1 MSIHAQGMR
10 AWLLQR
16 LSGAYIAVYLVLALF
31 IIGTGPRLDYVRWH
45 ELLSQPPV
53 SIATL
58 LFFLFLLIHA
68 WVGIRDVLLDYIQLQ
83 ALRFSIL
90 MVLALGLLTM
100 GIWVS
105 MILFSVVQL

>member
-16 LSGAYIAVYLVLALF
+16 LSGAYIGLYLVVAL
-31 IIGTGPRLDYVRWH
+31 IVIGAGPRLDYMRWH
-45 ELLSQPPV
+45 DLLSQPV
-53 SIATL
+53 VAIATL
-58 LFFLFLLIHA
+58 LFFFFILIHA
-68 WVGIRDVLLDYIQLQ
+68 WVGIRDVLLDYIHLQ

>member
-16 LSGAYIAVYLVLALF
+16 LSGAYIGLYLVIALAT
-31 IIGTGPRLDYVRWH
+31 ISTGPTLDYVRWH
-45 ELLSQPPV
+45 GLLSQPVV

-68 WVGIRDVLLDYIQLQ
+68 WVGIRDVLVDYVQLQ

-90 MVLALGLLTM
+90 MVLALGLMTM
-100 GIWVS
+100 GIWVT
-105 MILFSVVQL
+105 MILLSVVQL

>member
-16 LSGAYIAVYLVLALF
+16 LSGAYIGLYLVIAL
-31 IIGTGPRLDYVRWH
+31 ITIGTGPTLDYVRWH
-45 ELLSQPPV
+45 GLLSQPVV

-58 LFFLFLLIHA
+58 LFFFFLLIHA
-68 WVGIRDVLLDYIQLQ
+68 WVGIRDVLVDYVQLQ

-90 MVLALGLLTM
+90 MVLALGLMTM
-100 GIWVS
+100 GIWVT
-105 MILFSVVQL
+105 MILLSVVQL

>member
-1 MSIHAQGMR
+1 MSIHAQGVR

-16 LSGAYIAVYLVLALF
+16 LSGAYIGLYLVIAL
-31 IIGTGPRLDYVRWH
+31 ITIGIGPTLDFVRWH
-45 ELLSQPPV
+45 GLMSQPVV

-58 LFFLFLLIHA
+58 LFFFFILIHA
-68 WVGIRDVLLDYIQLQ
+68 WVGIRDVLVDYVQFQ

-90 MVLALGLLTM
+90 LVLALGLLAM

-105 MILFSVVQL
+105 MILLSVVQL

>member
-1 MSIHAQGMR
+1 MSIRAQGMR

-16 LSGAYIAVYLVLALF
+16 LSGTYIALYMVLGL
-31 IIGTGPRLDYVRWH
+31 IIISMSPRFDYAYWH
-45 ELLSQPPV
+45 VLMSQPAV

-58 LFFLFLLIHA
+58 LFFLFILIHA
-68 WVGIRDVLLDYIQLQ
+68 WVGIRDVLLDYVQIA

-90 MVLALGLLTM
+90 MALALGLITM

-105 MILFSVVQL
+105 MILFAVVTL

>member
-16 LSGAYIAVYLVLALF
+16 LSGAYVGLYMVIALF
-31 IIGTGPRLDYVRWH
+31 IIGAEPGLDYMRWH
-45 ELLSQPPV
+45 ELLSQPLV

>member
-1 MSIHAQGMR
+1 MSIRAQGMR

-16 LSGAYIAVYLVLALF
+16 LSGAYIGLYLLAALF
-31 IIGTGPRLDYVRWH
+31 IINRGPVLDYTRWH
-45 ELLSQPPV
+45 HLLSKPIV
-53 SIATL
+53 SIASL
-58 LFFLFLLIHA
+58 LFFFFILIHA
-68 WVGIRDVLLDYIQLQ
+68 WVGIRDVLLDYVQLT

-90 MVLALGLLTM
+90 IVLALGLLTM

>member
-16 LSGAYIAVYLVLALF
+16 LSGAYVGVYLVAALLVV
-31 IIGTGPRLDYVRWH
+31 GCGSTLDYDRWH
-45 ELLSQPPV
+45 ALLSQPAV
-53 SIATL
+53 SIATMV
-58 LFFLFLLIHA
+58 FFYSILIHA
-68 WVGIRDVLLDYIQLQ
+68 WVGIRDVLLDYVQLT

-90 MVLALGLLTM
+90 MGLALGLITM

-105 MILFSVVQL
+105 MILFSVVNL

>member
-1 MSIHAQGMR
+1 MSIRAQGMR

-16 LSGAYIAVYLVLALF
+16 LSGAYIALYLLIAL
-31 IIGTGPRLDYVRWH
+31 ITIGTGPTLDYTRWH
-45 ELLSQPPV
+45 DLLSQPA
-53 SIATL
+53 IAIASL
-58 LFFLFLLIHA
+58 LFSFFILIHA
-68 WVGIRDVLLDYIQLQ
+68 WVGIRDVLLDYIQLT

>member
-1 MSIHAQGMR
+1 MSIRAQGMR

-16 LSGAYIAVYLVLALF
+16 LSGAYIGLYLLVALF
-31 IIGTGPRLDYVRWH
+31 TLATGPALDYARWH
-45 ELLSQPPV
+45 SLLSRPAV
-53 SIATL
+53 AIASL
-58 LFFLFLLIHA
+58 LFFFFILVHA
-68 WVGIRDVLLDYIQLQ
+68 WVGIRDVLLDYVQFT

-90 MVLALGLLTM
+90 IVLALGLLTM

>member
-16 LSGAYIAVYLVLALF
+16 LSGAYIGLYLVVALF
-31 IIGTGPRLDYVRWH
+31 VIGAGPRLDYMRWH
-45 ELLSQPPV
+45 SLLSQPAV
-53 SIATL
+53 AIATL
-58 LFFLFLLIHA
+58 LFFFFILIHA
-68 WVGIRDVLLDYIQLQ
+68 WVGIRDVLLDYVHLQ

-90 MVLALGLLTM
+90 MALALGLLTM

>member
-16 LSGAYIAVYLVLALF
+16 LSGAYIGLYLVIALI
-31 IIGTGPRLDYVRWH
+31 IIGTGSPLDYARWH
-45 ELLSQPPV
+45 GLMSQPVV

-58 LFFLFLLIHA
+58 LFFFFILIHA
-68 WVGIRDVLLDYIQLQ
+68 WVGIRDVLVDYIQLQ

-100 GIWVS
+100 GIWVA
-105 MILFSVVQL
+105 MILLSVVHL

>member
-16 LSGAYIAVYLVLALF
+16 LSGAYIGLYLVIALF

-45 ELLSQPPV
+45 ELLSQPVV

>member
-16 LSGAYIAVYLVLALF
+16 LSGAYVGVYLVAALLVV
-31 IIGTGPRLDYVRWH
+31 GCGSTLDYDRWH
-45 ELLSQPPV
+45 GLLSQPAV
-53 SIATL
+53 SITTMV
-58 LFFLFLLIHA
+58 FFYSILIHA
-68 WVGIRDVLLDYIQLQ
+68 WVGIRDVLLDYVHIS

-90 MVLALGLLTM
+90 MGLALGLITM

-105 MILFSVVQL
+105 MILFSVVNL

>member
-16 LSGAYIAVYLVLALF
+16 LSGAYIALYLVIALI
-31 IIGTGPRLDYVRWH
+31 IIGTGPTLDFARWH
-45 ELLSQPPV
+45 GLMSQPIV

-58 LFFLFLLIHA
+58 LFFFFILVHA
-68 WVGIRDVLLDYIQLQ
+68 WVGIRDVLVDYVQLQ

-90 MVLALGLLTM
+90 IALALGLLAM

-105 MILFSVVQL
+105 MILLSVVKL

>member
-1 MSIHAQGMR
+1 MSIRAQGVR

-16 LSGAYIAVYLVLALF
+16 LSAVYIGLYLLIALF
-31 IIGTGPRLDYVRWH
+31 TLGTGPALDYTRWH
-45 ELLSQPPV
+45 SLLSRPVV
-53 SIATL
+53 SIASL
-58 LFFLFLLIHA
+58 LFFFFILIHA
-68 WVGIRDVLLDYIQLQ
+68 WVGIRDVLLDYVQLT

>member
-1 MSIHAQGMR
+1 MSIRAQGMR

-16 LSGAYIAVYLVLALF
+16 LSGAYIGLYLLIAL
-31 IIGTGPRLDYVRWH
+31 IAIGTGPTLDYARWH
-45 ELLSQPPV
+45 GLLSQPAV
-53 SIATL
+53 AIASL
-58 LFFLFLLIHA
+58 LFFFFILTHA
-68 WVGIRDVLLDYIQLQ
+68 WVGIRDVLLDYIQLT

>member
-16 LSGAYIAVYLVLALF
+16 LSGAYIGLYLVIALF
-31 IIGTGPRLDYVRWH
+31 IIATGPRLDYVRWR
-45 ELLSQPPV
+45 ELLSQPVV

-68 WVGIRDVLLDYIQLQ
+68 WVGIRDVLLDYIQVQ

>member
-16 LSGAYIAVYLVLALF
+16 LSGAYVGLYLVVALLVL
-31 IIGTGPRLDYVRWH
+31 GCGSTLDYDRWH
-45 ELLSQPPV
+45 GLLSQPAI
-53 SIATL
+53 SIATMV
-58 LFFLFLLIHA
+58 FFYSILIHA
-68 WVGIRDVLLDYIQLQ
+68 WVGIRDVLLDYVQIS

-90 MVLALGLLTM
+90 MVLALGLITM

-105 MILFSVVQL
+105 MILFSVVKL

>member
-1 MSIHAQGMR
+1 MSIRAQGMR

-16 LSGAYIAVYLVLALF
+16 LSGVYLGVYLLLAVF
-31 IIGTGPRLDYVRWH
+31 ILGAGPTLDYAHWH
-45 ELLSQPPV
+45 ELLSQPAV

-58 LFFLFLLIHA
+58 LFFYFTLIHA
-68 WVGIRDVLLDYIQLQ
+68 WVGIRDVLIDYVQIV

-90 MVLALGLLTM
+90 IALALGLITM

-105 MILFSVVQL
+105 MILISVVKL

>member
-16 LSGAYIAVYLVLALF
+16 LSGAYIGLYLVVAL
-31 IIGTGPRLDYVRWH
+31 IVIGAGPRLDYMRWH
-45 ELLSQPPV
+45 DLLSQPV
-53 SIATL
+53 VAIATL
-58 LFFLFLLIHA
+58 LFFFFILIHA
-68 WVGIRDVLLDYIQLQ
+68 WVGIRDVLLDYVHLQ